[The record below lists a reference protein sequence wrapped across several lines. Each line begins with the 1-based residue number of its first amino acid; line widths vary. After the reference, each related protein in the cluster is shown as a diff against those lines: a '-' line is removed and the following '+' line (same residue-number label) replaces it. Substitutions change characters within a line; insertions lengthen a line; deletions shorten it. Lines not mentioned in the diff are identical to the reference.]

1 MITYKGGLRTG
12 LHPDKVIIMESVRKL
27 ARSQSVK
34 VSEMLNLPPKVERSI
49 SDSKVEEQ
57 EMTEDSD
64 TPSILPILRVTGHT
78 GTKEQ
83 RKEKEKKE
91 KCNGKLFIK
100 YCSKGLKMTT
110 LFLL

>member
-1 MITYKGGLRTG
+1 MKMDG
-12 LHPDKVIIMESVRKL
+12 VRKL

-34 VSEMLNLPPKVERSI
+34 VSEMLKLPPKVERSI

-64 TPSILPILRVTGHT
+64 NPTILPILRVTGHN

-83 RKEKEKKE
+83 RKEKENKE
-91 KCNGKLFIK
+91 KCNGELIIIDIIVQHIWFEK
-100 YCSKGLKMTT
+100 
-110 LFLL
+110 